1 MKLTKKAVEALML
14 PEGKDDYIV
23 FDQDMP
29 GFGYRLRKSG
39 DKVSRSWVA
48 QYRHAGQT
56 RRMTLNSILSAEQAR
71 DEAKKILAKA
81 ALGQDPATEKK
92 RRASADRFTFTA
104 LAEQYLAAKQPVVR
118 RRTFS
123 EMQRYLRSSSYF
135 GPIFNVPVDSVTR
148 RDVSARVLVIGRESG
163 QVAAARARSVLSG
176 MYAWA
181 MESGLT
187 EVNPTIGTPKPKA
200 PPPRERTL
208 SDPELLAI
216 WQATEDKTPFN
227 SIVRLLI
234 TTGQRR
240 SEVGGCCF
248 SELNTERTTWTIP
261 AKRAK
266 NGREHS
272 LPLGSLSREI
282 IASVPEIVG
291 RDLLFGSR
299 TDRGFTSWAEH
310 KRALDA
316 RLGDQFKPWTLHDL
330 RRTWATRMC
339 DIGIEPHVVEQILNH
354 QSGHKRGVVG
364 IYNKSKYTRA
374 VENAVAAWDRHL
386 RALIAGGD
394 EKQGKVI
401 AYPGTVV
408 VNNL

>member
-1 MKLTKKAVEALML
+1 MKLTSKAVAALIL
-14 PEGKDDYIV
+14 PSGKTDAIFFDD
-23 FDQDMP
+23 DMP

-56 RRMTLNSILSAEQAR
+56 RRMTLKSILTAEQAR
-71 DEAKKILAKA
+71 DEAKKILAKV

-123 EMQRYLRSSSYF
+123 EMQRYLQSSAYF
-135 GPIFNVPVDSVTR
+135 GPLFNVPVDSVTR
-148 RDVSARVLVIGRESG
+148 RDVAARVLVIGRESG

-200 PPPRERTL
+200 PPSRDRTL
-208 SDPELLAI
+208 SDQELLAI
-216 WQATEDKTPFN
+216 WKATGEETDFN
-227 SIVRLLI
+227 RIVRLLI

-240 SEVGGCCF
+240 SEVGGMAW
-248 SELNTERTTWTIP
+248 TEVDVEHGTWTIP
-261 AKRAK
+261 KERAK

-282 IASVPEIVG
+282 IASMPQVVG
-291 RDLLFGSR
+291 RDLLFGAR
-299 TDRGFTSWAEH
+299 TDRGFSSWAEH
-310 KRALDA
+310 KKALDA
-316 RLGDQFKPWTLHDL
+316 RLGDQFRPWVLHDL
-330 RRTWATRMC
+330 RRSTATRLC
-339 DIGIEPHVVEQILNH
+339 DIGVEPHVVEQILNH
-354 QSGHKRGVVG
+354 QSGTRRGISGSGGV
-364 IYNKSKYTRA
+364 YNKSKYPRA

-386 RALIAGGD
+386 RALTEGREQRKVIPMRPAGG
-394 EKQGKVI
+394 E
-401 AYPGTVV
+401 
-408 VNNL
+408 